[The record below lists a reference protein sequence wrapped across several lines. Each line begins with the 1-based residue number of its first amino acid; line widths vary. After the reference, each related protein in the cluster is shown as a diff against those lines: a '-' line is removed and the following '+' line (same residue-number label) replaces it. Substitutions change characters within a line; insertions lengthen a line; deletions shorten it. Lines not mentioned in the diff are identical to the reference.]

1 MKQWWLRPAVRIGAA
16 LLLPVVVP
24 ATITIMLWA
33 LPGDPVS
40 IICPEELCTGGGA
53 LAAKWNLDQG
63 PLHFYVQWLRAA
75 AGGDFGATWRWQAGT
90 PIAGLMAE
98 STPTTLAL
106 LGFALISVAIGTVV
120 GASQRLPAKVLAVA
134 QVAGLVPGIVLALV
148 GAAWVEL
155 TYGAASFVGPAV
167 WARLL
172 TGAAVIGLADG
183 ALSGAIGGTDGLF
196 RAESRQRYVGIAI
209 LRGER
214 VLGNTLPNVTPA
226 LAGQLRAR
234 TLHLLSGAV
243 VVEAVVGIDG
253 LGDLL
258 LRGAL
263 YQDFGLVLASA
274 TAFALFSSV
283 LLLGQ
288 ALVEVATA
296 VLVRRSPAGVMEG
309 A

>member
-1 MKQWWLRPAVRIGAA
+1 M
-16 LLLPVVVP
+16 LLPVVVP
-24 ATITIMLWA
+24 AIITLMLWA

-40 IICPEELCTGGGA
+40 IICPAKICTGGDA
-53 LAAKWNLDQG
+53 LAARWNLDQG
-63 PLHFYVQWLRAA
+63 PAHFFGKWLSGAVA
-75 AGGDFGATWRWQAGT
+75 GDFGTTWRWQSGT
-90 PIAGLMAE
+90 PISDLMAE

-106 LGFALISVAIGTVV
+106 LGFALISVAVGTVI
-120 GASQRLPAKVLAVA
+120 GASQRLPGKALAIA
-134 QVAGLVPGIVLALV
+134 QVVGLVPGIVLALV

-155 TYGAASFVGPAV
+155 TYGASSFVGPAV

-183 ALSGAIGGTDGLF
+183 ALSGAIGGTDALF

-214 VLGNTLPNVTPA
+214 ILGNTLPNVTPA

-243 VVEAVVGIDG
+243 IVESVVGIDG

-263 YQDFGLVLASA
+263 NQDFGLVLASA
-274 TAFALFSSV
+274 TAFAVFSSF
-283 LLLGQ
+283 LLVCQ
-288 ALVEVATA
+288 AVVEVATA
-296 VLVRRSPAGVMEG
+296 VLVRRSPPGVVG
-309 A
+309 AP